1 MSLVTWF
8 PTMWHFDLCNLLLSL
23 ETPNDVRSVALESWD
38 IQATSKGSDK
48 TVCLRRL
55 IWAFVGRTST
65 LWEISCYG
73 SYICITLINLL
84 NKLKYGFYPVY
95 PTKMA
100 AKMAI
105 PCLFALVVTI
115 TIFNG
120 HYFSFYT
127 VGHYAGPMLESD
139 SFSCT
144 NNALVTQ
151 TL

>member
-1 MSLVTWF
+1 
-8 PTMWHFDLCNLLLSL
+8 MWHFDQCNLLLSL

-55 IWAFVGRTST
+55 IWAFVGRTYHIVGNLM
-65 LWEISCYG
+65 LWL
-73 SYICITLINLL
+73 TLISLL
-84 NKLKYGFYPVY
+84 NKLKYGFYRVY

-100 AKMAI
+100 AKIAI

-115 TIFNG
+115 TIFNIISL
-120 HYFSFYT
+120 F
-127 VGHYAGPMLESD
+127 
-139 SFSCT
+139 
-144 NNALVTQ
+144 